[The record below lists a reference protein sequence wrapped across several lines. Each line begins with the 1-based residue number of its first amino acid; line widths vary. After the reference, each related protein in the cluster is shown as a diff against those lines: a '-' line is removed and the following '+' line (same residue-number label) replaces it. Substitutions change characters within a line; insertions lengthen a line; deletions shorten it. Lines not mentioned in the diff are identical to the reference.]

1 MDTNK
6 KEDNLINENNKQDL
20 KDIELKEIDNIQETN
35 DIKED
40 NEIPDEVKNQEKQEE
55 KGGEKSI
62 ISSENDGKNE
72 TTSDED
78 SETSSLIGKKIMKTV
93 LLNLNSY
100 WIGLIASITLFTTLY
115 IYECLGI
122 YIIAVLD
129 QIISEKTITVVNELI
144 DLLINKL
151 GVKWLLI
158 INISDH
164 LSLGFFCL
172 TTFSSI
178 FHDTKSIKKFF
189 IIIFIEVI
197 LYYGLCVLILGLLI
211 NTCLR
216 NHIKEVIEDPDASI
230 SDSLKEGLINLA
242 NILIDSI
249 VIIIADFLSTYNIF
263 LEKLILGSLYLF
275 IFYKPK
281 NGFSNKKLLI
291 FFRSLSAIP
300 IAFIIVSLV
309 LRALQKLNGL
319 EISEYLSPILL
330 GQKVTIYG
338 FFIVT
343 LFVIKY
349 KSKKY
354 SNVFDEEGYIDT
366 KVFTKIGSSIFAIF
380 GAIEFIAGLFFPE
393 WASFGI
399 GRKYLIILCAPIFT
413 LYDYKKEHKVTFPC
427 CHKGDMSKC
436 FKIVV
441 NIIGYFLIILFG
453 LIFVILAIAFISKY
467 IVPLFVFIIEHWD
480 ELVNFISLL
489 KKLFNI

>member
-1 MDTNK
+1 MDANK
-6 KEDNLINENNKQDL
+6 KEENLINENNKQDL
-20 KDIELKEIDNIQETN
+20 KDIELTEIDNNPETN

-40 NEIPDEVKNQEKQEE
+40 EEIPNEVKNQEKEEE
-55 KGGEKSI
+55 KEGEKGI
-62 ISSENDGKNE
+62 ISSENDGKKE
-72 TTSDED
+72 TTSDDD

-100 WIGLIASITLFTTLY
+100 WIGLIASLSLFVTLY

-129 QIISEKTITVVNELI
+129 QIIDQKTLEMLNQLV

-164 LSLGFFCL
+164 LSIGFFCL
-172 TTFSSI
+172 TTFSAI
-178 FHDTKSIKKFF
+178 FHDTKSIKKFY

-197 LYYGLCVLILGLLI
+197 LYYGLSILILGVCI
-211 NTCLR
+211 NTGLR
-216 NHIKEVIEDPDASI
+216 DYIKEVVEDPDNSI
-230 SDSLKEGLINLA
+230 SDSLKEGLISLSNT
-242 NILIDSI
+242 LIDSI
-249 VIIIADFLSTYNIF
+249 VIIVADFLSTYNIF
-263 LEKLILGSLYLF
+263 LEKLVLGSLFLF
-275 IFYKPK
+275 IFYQPK
-281 NGFSNKKLLI
+281 NGFSSKKSLI
-291 FFRSLSAIP
+291 IFRALSAIP
-300 IAFIIVSLV
+300 ITYIVVSLV
-309 LRALQKLNGL
+309 LRALQKTNDL

-349 KSKKY
+349 KSLKY
-354 SNVFDEEGYIDT
+354 SNVFDEDGYIDT
-366 KVFTKIGSSIFAIF
+366 KIFTKIGSSIFAIF
-380 GAIEFIAGLFFPE
+380 GAIEFIAGLMFPE
-393 WASFGI
+393 WTNVGI

-413 LYDYKKEHKVTFPC
+413 LYDYKKQHKVTFPC

-436 FKIVV
+436 FKIIVNVV
-441 NIIGYFLIILFG
+441 GYFLIIVLG
-453 LIFVILAIAFISKY
+453 LSFIALAIGFISKY

-480 ELVNFISLL
+480 DLVDFLALL